1 MPSGALELTGKI
13 VEVGDFGDVP
23 IDVDAHY
30 QRGVAL
36 TLDDGREVRITGL
49 TKAECSLVAM
59 SLYEP
64 TTLTV
69 GPR

>member
-1 MPSGALELTGKI
+1 MPRGTFELTGKV
-13 VEVGDFGDVP
+13 VEVGDFGDVQL
-23 IDVDAHY
+23 DVEFHY

-49 TKAECSLVAM
+49 TKAECSQIAL